1 MLKKLTYVFVNAPRG
16 PVKVIVA
23 RNAAGLVVYR
33 IFEKLE
39 GTR

>member
-1 MLKKLTYVFVNAPRG
+1 VFLSGILTTPLDRL
-16 PVKVIVA
+16 